1 MLRARKKKGRPQ
13 AASLVKDPG
22 GTYFRA
28 FGTIIGPASLTF
40 VFGMGTRVSLQAD
53 YRENPSGPIRTRRR
67 IMKSKWIWHL
77 IKVARHFS
85 ISTGQLRRSHALHSQ
100 PIDLVV
106 FQGSSDRVN
115 ETLSWGWLHA
125 YMLSAFITTVH
136 SYPAMPLA

>member
-1 MLRARKKKGRPQ
+1 
-13 AASLVKDPG
+13 
-22 GTYFRA
+22 
-28 FGTIIGPASLTF
+28 
-40 VFGMGTRVSLQAD
+40 
-53 YRENPSGPIRTRRR
+53 
-67 IMKSKWIWHL
+67 MKSKWLWHL

-85 ISTGQLRRSHALHSQ
+85 ISTGQLRRSHALHSR